1 MWFIREFFL
10 LRNKTC
16 VSYNLRFLFLNKN
29 YNNFD
34 RVFAIQV
41 QTNKLNKR
49 KKLFIN
55 RSQAKSNSSIIS
67 NLTDFSFF
75 QLEIHRFLPFGI
87 MAGLALAAAV
97 ICLTLPETHDQPMI
111 EDLSQDSN
119 DKNHKQDENLN
130 ANDVTAEENTL
141 LWSNFF
147 YLSSF
152 CCQKQKWK

>member
-1 MWFIREFFL
+1 
-10 LRNKTC
+10 
-16 VSYNLRFLFLNKN
+16 
-29 YNNFD
+29 
-34 RVFAIQV
+34 
-41 QTNKLNKR
+41 
-49 KKLFIN
+49 
-55 RSQAKSNSSIIS
+55 
-67 NLTDFSFF
+67 
-75 QLEIHRFLPFGI
+75 

-147 YLSSF
+147 LSIFVLLSEAEV
-152 CCQKQKWK
+152 KII

>member
-1 MWFIREFFL
+1 
-10 LRNKTC
+10 
-16 VSYNLRFLFLNKN
+16 
-29 YNNFD
+29 
-34 RVFAIQV
+34 
-41 QTNKLNKR
+41 
-49 KKLFIN
+49 
-55 RSQAKSNSSIIS
+55 
-67 NLTDFSFF
+67 
-75 QLEIHRFLPFGI
+75 

-119 DKNHKQDENLN
+119 DKNHKQGENLN